1 MIMVPQITK
10 PRIEIP
16 KEAIAEFC
24 KRNYITKL
32 SLFGSVLRDDFT
44 PKSDVDFLVEFQPK
58 HVPGL
63 IRLIGMEMELSK
75 VLSGH
80 KAHICTAGDLS
91 KYFRKKVVAEA
102 QLQYV
107 TA

>member
-1 MIMVPQITK
+1 MVPQITK

-44 PKSDVDFLVEFQPK
+44 PKSDVDVLVEFEPS
-58 HVPGL
+58 HIPGL
-63 IRLIGMEMELSK
+63 IRLGTMELELSK
-75 VLSGH
+75 ILGGRKVDINTEL
-80 KAHICTAGDLS
+80 CLS
-91 KYFRKKVVAEA
+91 KYFRKKVLSLA
-102 QLQYV
+102 QVQYV
-107 TA
+107 RS

>member
-1 MIMVPQITK
+1 MVPQITK
-10 PRIEIP
+10 PKIEIP
-16 KEAIAEFC
+16 NDALAEFC

-44 PKSDVDFLVEFQPK
+44 PKSDVDFLVEFHPQ
-58 HVPGL
+58 HFPGL

-75 VLSGH
+75 VLGRH
-80 KAHICTAGDLS
+80 KAHICTAEDLS
-91 KYFRKKVVAEA
+91 KYFRKKVVSEA